1 MTANSHDALNGGIVV
16 VFDVVYVGMFLGGL
30 PRVKIDRA
38 GVASL
43 GAVSVIAIT
52 GETVEVA
59 ARAVDLPTIVLLFAF
74 MVVSAHMRLGG
85 FTSAVTRA
93 WGQALVAQWTA
104 GGADHGRRRKAPQL
118 MLPIEPF
125 CADELDGP
133 HALHAREDAL
143 TQLGQRVLEPE
154 D

>member
-59 ARAVDLPTIVLLFAF
+59 ARAVDSPTIVVLFAF
-74 MVVSAHMRLGG
+74 MVVSAQVRLGG
-85 FTSAVTRA
+85 LTSAVPRR
-93 WGQALVAQWTA
+93 V
-104 GGADHGRRRKAPQL
+104 GASLCGPPMERRC
-118 MLPIEPF
+118 IS
-125 CADELDGP
+125 
-133 HALHAREDAL
+133 
-143 TQLGQRVLEPE
+143 
-154 D
+154 